1 MPLRKIQEGGGVM
14 AAYIDREASVE
25 SLNAMKPFLRDR
37 GQVQL
42 LRRIMNHIGK
52 IPAADVVPVVHGRW
66 KNLLGDCRGYS
77 TTFECSNCETLSTTS
92 WAMKE
97 CEFEYCPNCGARMD
111 GDGND

>member
-1 MPLRKIQEGGGVM
+1 M

-52 IPAADVVPVVHGRW
+52 IPAADVVPVVRC
-66 KNLLGDCRGYS
+66 KDCKHYYRPLNWPEDYTKG
-77 TTFECSNCETLSTTS
+77 
-92 WAMKE
+92 E
-97 CEFEYCPNCGARMD
+97 CEIDLLDRRVHPDDYCSYGERKD
-111 GDGND
+111 GEG

>member
-1 MPLRKIQEGGGVM
+1 M

-42 LRRIMNHIGK
+42 LRRVMNHIGK

-66 KNLLGDCRGYS
+66 DGTANGYWDGELVYDIWNCS
-77 TTFECSNCETLSTTS
+77 ECGFDADGADEKPD
-92 WAMKE
+92 WK
-97 CEFEYCPNCGARMD
+97 YCPNCGARMD
-111 GDGND
+111 GDGNG

>member
-1 MPLRKIQEGGGVM
+1 M
-14 AAYIDREASVE
+14 AAYIDQVATVE

-66 KNLLGDCRGYS
+66 LPCGFGKQIMCSVCRCELNDVWEYRHCPDCGS
-77 TTFECSNCETLSTTS
+77 
-92 WAMKE
+92 
-97 CEFEYCPNCGARMD
+97 RMD
-111 GDGND
+111 GE